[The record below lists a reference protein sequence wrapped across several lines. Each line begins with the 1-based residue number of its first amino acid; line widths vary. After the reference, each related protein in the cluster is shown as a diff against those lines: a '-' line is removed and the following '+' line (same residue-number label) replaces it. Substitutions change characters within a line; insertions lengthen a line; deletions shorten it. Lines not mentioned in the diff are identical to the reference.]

1 MRDADLGHVADE
13 LDRPSA
19 RGMDDR
25 QPARHRL
32 DHERRAGVVHLR
44 VQEDVSSPEDS
55 RRIALGVLTEELNAA
70 SQAELVDE
78 RLR

>member
-1 MRDADLGHVADE
+1 VRDTDPGHVADE

-25 QPARHRL
+25 KPARHRL

-55 RRIALGVLTEELNAA
+55 RRVALCVFTEEMNAA
-70 SQAELVDE
+70 SQAELVHE
-78 RLR
+78 QLG